1 MMPRRNMSQALQTDN
16 QWGEDAAAF
25 LRAATPKPALPPEA
39 PKSAEP
45 PAAAEASPSVVA
57 VAVPK
62 PEAPPPARKPARPKP
77 AEFAPS
83 GGLVSMTFRV
93 PAEIPAGLI
102 RASADRKLRREPSA
116 SQQEIV
122 AEALIE
128 WLGRH
133 HYLSAGTLL

>member
-1 MMPRRNMSQALQTDN
+1 MSQALQTDN
-16 QWGEDAAAF
+16 PWGEDAAAF
-25 LRAATPKPALPPEA
+25 LRGAAPKPTPPPEA
-39 PKSAEP
+39 PKVAEP
-45 PAAAEASPSVVA
+45 SAVPEVAASVVA
-57 VAVPK
+57 VAPPK
-62 PEAPPPARKPARPKP
+62 PEAAPPAKKPARPRP
-77 AEFAPS
+77 ADFTPS

-133 HYLSAGTLL
+133 HYLSPGTTL

>member
-39 PKSAEP
+39 PKAAEP
-45 PAAAEASPSVVA
+45 PVAAEVAPSVVA
-57 VAVPK
+57 VAPSK
-62 PEAPPPARKPARPKP
+62 PEAAPPTKKPARPRL
-77 AEFAPS
+77 AEFTPS

-133 HYLSAGTLL
+133 HYLLSGTTI

>member
-1 MMPRRNMSQALQTDN
+1 MSQALQTDN

-39 PKSAEP
+39 PKAAEP
-45 PAAAEASPSVVA
+45 SLAEAALSVVA
-57 VAVPK
+57 VAPPK
-62 PEAPPPARKPARPKP
+62 PEAAPSAKKPARPRP
-77 AEFAPS
+77 AEFTPS

-102 RASADRKLRREPSA
+102 RASADRKLRREPSS

-133 HYLSAGTLL
+133 HYLTAGTTL